1 MKIEKENRKI
11 RIAEDQLDPAYLM
24 AGNDDR
30 YFSPYKDLP
39 VFYIVAV
46 QVKVCGFW
54 VNIWR
59 ATVDL
64 SDGDGRTI
72 VMNKAK
78 EIVQNLEDSI

>member
-54 VNIWR
+54 VNI
-59 ATVDL
+59 
-64 SDGDGRTI
+64 
-72 VMNKAK
+72 
-78 EIVQNLEDSI
+78 